1 MMRVT
6 LGDLARLPVERLARL
21 LMEVAVE
28 DRTLLAR
35 LHATLQEADGSQ
47 TPPEPPDAVNGHAPI
62 DGQREIIGQSPEIRR
77 ISEMIERFARTD
89 EPVLVTGE
97 SGTGKELA
105 AHAIH
110 DRSRR
115 HAGPFVAVNCA
126 AIPSTLVA
134 SELFGHEKGA
144 FTGAASRTKG
154 QIEHAH
160 GGTLFLDGIGDMP
173 VDLQAHLLR
182 FLQDKRIVRVGG
194 RETIDVDVRIIAATN
209 VRVLEAIGEGR
220 LREDLYY
227 RLNVLSLELPPLR
240 ERRDDIDLLANHF
253 LRQAVTQF
261 DRPMTGIAPEAME
274 VLRRYDWPGNVRE
287 LMAVI
292 RRSVI
297 IGDGSAVMPGDL
309 TGLREPP
316 VRREA
321 VNPMPGPIP
330 VESPI
335 IRPEPGSEQ
344 ERAAL
349 LSALN
354 GTGENITLT
363 ARELGVSRVTLY
375 RMLRR
380 HGIELTRGLKPPP
393 LKG

>member
-1 MMRVT
+1 M
-6 LGDLARLPVERLARL
+6 A
-21 LMEVAVE
+21 
-28 DRTLLAR
+28 
-35 LHATLQEADGSQ
+35 AT
-47 TPPEPPDAVNGHAPI
+47 TPPESLRRAVNGHPAI

-77 ISEMIERFARTD
+77 ISEMIEAFRPDRRGGSHHR
-89 EPVLVTGE
+89 GE
-97 SGTGKELA
+97 RGIGKELA

-110 DRSRR
+110 DHSRR

-160 GGTLFLDGIGDMP
+160 GGTLFLDEIGDMP
-173 VDLQAHLLR
+173 IDLQAHLLR

-194 RETIDVDVRIIAATN
+194 REAIDVDVRIIAATN
-209 VRVLEAIGEGR
+209 VRVPEAIGEGR

-240 ERRDDIDLLANHF
+240 ERREDIDLLASHF

-297 IGDGSAVMPGDL
+297 IGDGSTVMPEDL
-309 TGLREPP
+309 TGLREPL
-316 VRREA
+316 VRRERR
-321 VNPMPGPIP
+321 PIP
-330 VESPI
+330 CRS
-335 IRPEPGSEQ
+335 Q
-344 ERAAL
+344 
-349 LSALN
+349 
-354 GTGENITLT
+354 
-363 ARELGVSRVTLY
+363 Y
-375 RMLRR
+375 RWNRR
-380 HGIELTRGLKPPP
+380 
-393 LKG
+393 